1 LHNKFRGAVNETP
14 GFNVMII
21 ILDIFHKNVTIFLH
35 GTFNFNIRTPIFC
48 RNMFAENIFLR
59 KTFTIGLQMF
69 RLGSIAAQ
77 HMFAL
82 VKKCRNLGY

>member
-1 LHNKFRGAVNETP
+1 
-14 GFNVMII
+14 
-21 ILDIFHKNVTIFLH
+21 
-35 GTFNFNIRTPIFC
+35 
-48 RNMFAENIFLR
+48 MFAENIFLR

-69 RLGSIAAQ
+69 RLGSIAAP